1 MLVKNQHQ
9 QEEGLSLLA
18 PMHLCWCL
26 SLLAAIPPLPGL
38 YHPFQATNQVW
49 SQGYCVIVL
58 PACGHL
64 ANKPLW
70 FFFHGWMW
78 QPLLQPH
85 AKQVRGRWPHLVGFP
100 QQLPLK
106 CFFGHLNSRL
116 HQTPSPAK
124 SHFSIAGNPGCQSV
138 CSLPPHNPIPRRS
151 VFPIP
156 RAGEACRRCQF
167 SSVDTELMPCT
178 VCNLPQEKKKKKK
191 IVLSTLAYGRSF
203 GYTRTPLII
212 SVCCLSV
219 RPL

>member
-1 MLVKNQHQ
+1 M
-9 QEEGLSLLA
+9 
-18 PMHLCWCL
+18 
-26 SLLAAIPPLPGL
+26 
-38 YHPFQATNQVW
+38 
-49 SQGYCVIVL
+49 
-58 PACGHL
+58 
-64 ANKPLW
+64 
-70 FFFHGWMW
+70 
-78 QPLLQPH
+78 LQPH

-116 HQTPSPAK
+116 HQTPSPTK
-124 SHFSIAGNPGCQSV
+124 SHFSIAANPGCQSV